1 MIKGA
6 VLMIKV
12 AICDDDKSIVSEVEN
27 RLERIGREKLI
38 NISIEAFYSGEDLN
52 RIYELGEY
60 YDIIYLDIEM
70 TIMDGIQ
77 VAKIIR
83 EKDKYA
89 IIIYISSHEEYL
101 IQLFEVEPFR
111 FIKKPIDFCLFDKY
125 FLEAYNK
132 ILREDMYFQ
141 FEFNRNNVKIPY
153 SDIMY
158 FESHGRCISII
169 QKDGKEDKFNSKL
182 NSIEKITEKGKH
194 PFLRIHQSYLVNFHY
209 IKKICFSKIELYNG
223 KVLYISEERQKDI
236 REKYSQILKGF

>member
-38 NISIEAFYSGEDLN
+38 NISIEAFYSGEGLN

-101 IQLFEVEPFR
+101 IQL
-111 FIKKPIDFCLFDKY
+111 L
-125 FLEAYNK
+125 
-132 ILREDMYFQ
+132 
-141 FEFNRNNVKIPY
+141 
-153 SDIMY
+153 
-158 FESHGRCISII
+158 
-169 QKDGKEDKFNSKL
+169 KL
-182 NSIEKITEKGKH
+182 NHLG
-194 PFLRIHQSYLVNFHY
+194 L
-209 IKKICFSKIELYNG
+209 
-223 KVLYISEERQKDI
+223 
-236 REKYSQILKGF
+236 

>member
-1 MIKGA
+1 M
-6 VLMIKV
+6 
-12 AICDDDKSIVSEVEN
+12 
-27 RLERIGREKLI
+27 
-38 NISIEAFYSGEDLN
+38 
-52 RIYELGEY
+52 
-60 YDIIYLDIEM
+60 
-70 TIMDGIQ
+70 
-77 VAKIIR
+77 
-83 EKDKYA
+83 
-89 IIIYISSHEEYL
+89 
-101 IQLFEVEPFR
+101 
-111 FIKKPIDFCLFDKY
+111 FDKY